1 VEGIGFGG
9 LGAAIF
15 DADGFDSHTVFA
27 FTAGLG
33 AKFNAG
39 EKMGIRIQS
48 RMLIPTQW
56 GGGGFY
62 FGTGGSGVSV
72 SGGSTLLQGDVS
84 IGLVMRLG
92 Q

>member
-1 VEGIGFGG
+1 
-9 LGAAIF
+9 
-15 DADGFDSHTVFA
+15 
-27 FTAGLG
+27 
-33 AKFNAG
+33 
-39 EKMGIRIQS
+39 
-48 RMLIPTQW
+48 MLIPTQW